1 MTDLDI
7 KKAFLRKIEAFI
19 EVKCQKYP
27 LLSAPVNILS
37 LNILKMVNKQDIEWP
52 KEIVI
57 IYYL

>member
-7 KKAFLRKIEAFI
+7 KKALRKIEAFI
-19 EVKCQKYP
+19 EVKSQKYP